1 MAIPN
6 LDPNFEWSWQGVLKK
21 AAQSGMEGYN
31 PAASNAAN
39 QMQGYAPTPE
49 PSVVDA
55 GSQGGAVDRGMPG
68 EIAQQNAAQEAQRA
82 EQIKAL
88 EGQIAEIQARIAQ
101 NQAKLKNFTG
111 STNKIAALEA
121 RKINSQDPTMI
132 WRWQKQRED
141 TAKAN
146 AMNNKISSNKFINE
160 AEALLK
166 TEMPE
171 SYAEQVQ
178 QLKNVRMK
186 IAEGKTIGADTSA
199 LEAQE
204 RELSENVE
212 ATHQNDK
219 AVKSAK
225 SKMNELKRQLA
236 MNAITP
242 TQYRDG
248 IKSLIGTFDN
258 DELNDQLYTEFLGG
272 NKAIQ
277 NKNKAEAEAK
287 EFDEFIKSRGL
298 DPKKV
303 SPQVRATLD
312 RIWKKKRGK

>member
-39 QMQGYAPTPE
+39 LMQGYAPTPD

-68 EIAQQNAAQEAQRA
+68 EIAQQNAAQEDQRA
-82 EQIKAL
+82 EQIKAI
-88 EGQIAEIQARIAQ
+88 ESQIAEIQARIAQ

-111 STNKIAALEA
+111 SVNQIAALEA
-121 RKINSQDPTMI
+121 QKINSQDPTMI

-141 TAKAN
+141 TARAN
-146 AMNNKISSNKFINE
+146 AMNDKISANKFNNE

-171 SYAEQVQ
+171 SYNEQVQ

-204 RELSENVE
+204 KELSENVE
-212 ATHQNDK
+212 ATHKNDK
-219 AVKSAK
+219 AIKSAK
-225 SKMNELKRQLA
+225 SKMSELKRQLA
-236 MNAITP
+236 MKAITP

-248 IKSLIGTFDN
+248 IKSLIGTFDD

-277 NKNKAEAEAK
+277 HKNKA
-287 EFDEFIKSRGL
+287 DEDQDLRKKMGL
-298 DPKKV
+298 F
-303 SPQVRATLD
+303 
-312 RIWKKKRGK
+312 

>member
-1 MAIPN
+1 MAMPN

-111 STNKIAALEA
+111 STNQIAALEA
-121 RKINSQDPTMI
+121 QKINSQDPTMI

-141 TAKAN
+141 TARANSSIDTSDAKKFQNTVDMLVDQRPSTSTAGIENQIRNIETAIRDGKNLGADVTALQKKKAELEDLVYGSGEASGDFSSGTKSENLKAN
-146 AMNNKISSNKFINE
+146 VTDFLNQKHSSSEIKKFIDEHQDLENDEKIKLNMAYNDRKRIEKNQADE
-160 AEALLK
+160 AAFYDWAKQYGLK
-166 TEMPE
+166 KGSDPE
-171 SYAEQVQ
+171 FE
-178 QLKNVRMK
+178 
-186 IAEGKTIGADTSA
+186 
-199 LEAQE
+199 
-204 RELSENVE
+204 
-212 ATHQNDK
+212 
-219 AVKSAK
+219 
-225 SKMNELKRQLA
+225 
-236 MNAITP
+236 
-242 TQYRDG
+242 
-248 IKSLIGTFDN
+248 KSLR
-258 DELNDQLYTEFLGG
+258 
-272 NKAIQ
+272 KAY
-277 NKNKAEAEAK
+277 
-287 EFDEFIKSRGL
+287 
-298 DPKKV
+298 
-303 SPQVRATLD
+303 
-312 RIWKKKRGK
+312 KKRGK

>member
-1 MAIPN
+1 MAMPN
-6 LDPNFEWSWQGVLKK
+6 LDPNFEWSWQGLLKK

-82 EQIKAL
+82 EQIRAI
-88 EGQIAEIQARIAQ
+88 EAQIAEIQARIAQ

-111 STNKIAALEA
+111 STNQIAALEA

-141 TAKAN
+141 TANANANIGISDAQKFENKAN
-146 AMNNKISSNKFINE
+146 MLIQQRPSGSDAGIEQQIRNIESAIVEGQNIGNDVSGLIKKKEELEDKIYGEGNASGDFSSGTTRENFKHATNDYM
-160 AEALLK
+160 K
-166 TEMPE
+166 SGK
-171 SYAEQVQ
+171 SY
-178 QLKNVRMK
+178 
-186 IAEGKTIGADTSA
+186 
-199 LEAQE
+199 
-204 RELSENVE
+204 RELKQYYDENKDKMDGDTNEKFRE
-212 ATHQNDK
+212 AMRVQ
-219 AVKSAK
+219 
-225 SKMNELKRQLA
+225 SKKERAQ
-236 MNAITP
+236 
-242 TQYRDG
+242 
-248 IKSLIGTFDN
+248 
-258 DELNDQLYTEFLGG
+258 
-272 NKAIQ
+272 
-277 NKNKAEAEAK
+277 AEAK

-312 RIWKKKRGK
+312 RLWKKKRGK

>member
-1 MAIPN
+1 MAMPN
-6 LDPNFEWSWQGVLKK
+6 LDPNFEWSWHGVLKK

-39 QMQGYAPTPE
+39 QMKGYAPTPE

-111 STNKIAALEA
+111 STNQIAALEA

-146 AMNNKISSNKFINE
+146 ANIGITDAQKFENKANMLIQQRVSGSDAGIEQQIRNIESAIVEGQNIGYDVYGLIKKKEELEDKLYGKGNASGDFSSGTTRENFKHATNDFM
-160 AEALLK
+160 K
-166 TEMPE
+166 SGK
-171 SYAEQVQ
+171 SYAE
-178 QLKNVRMK
+178 LK
-186 IAEGKTIGADTSA
+186 EYYD
-199 LEAQE
+199 
-204 RELSENVE
+204 
-212 ATHQNDK
+212 
-219 AVKSAK
+219 
-225 SKMNELKRQLA
+225 
-236 MNAITP
+236 
-242 TQYRDG
+242 
-248 IKSLIGTFDN
+248 
-258 DELNDQLYTEFLGG
+258 
-272 NKAIQ
+272 
-277 NKNKAEAEAK
+277 KNKEKMDGQTNEDYREAMRVQSKKERTEAENK
-287 EFDEFIKSRGL
+287 EFEEFIKSRRL

-303 SPQVRATLD
+303 SPQVRATLY
-312 RIWKKKRGK
+312 RIWKEKRGK